1 MRHPV
6 HPALLIRSS
15 LLATAVTA
23 AAWASPAAAEP
34 RAAATGP
41 YAEASLGA
49 TSFIG
54 AGSQHSRLGP
64 AFALRG
70 GIDVFSWVS
79 LGARLEIE
87 NHQADVPPPPVGEYF
102 QLYLGAADAR
112 LGFRVGSVALF
123 ADGSLGMAHMSTNIL
138 AQVALLDP
146 GERWSPFLSA
156 GGGLEYQLQNR
167 HYAFGVAG
175 QWMVLSSFA
184 GMQAVGGR
192 TYLRYTY

>member
-1 MRHPV
+1 MRLRPV
-6 HPALLIRSS
+6 CPALL
-15 LLATAVTA
+15 LLA
-23 AAWASPAAAEP
+23 ASARPAAAEP
-34 RAAATGP
+34 RPAATGP

-49 TSFIG
+49 NNFIG

-79 LGARLEIE
+79 IGARLEME
-87 NHQADVPPPPVGEYF
+87 SHQADVPPPPEGEYF

-112 LGFRVGSVALF
+112 LGFRVGRVALF
-123 ADGSLGMAHMSTNIL
+123 ADGSLGLAYMSTNIL
-138 AQVALLDP
+138 AQVDLLDP
-146 GERWSPFLSA
+146 GERWSPFVSA

-167 HYAFGVAG
+167 HYAFGLAG

-184 GMQAVGGR
+184 GLQAVGAR
-192 TYLRYTY
+192 AYLRYTY